1 VFATSRNMRFVSDMI
16 GRMALVWLAAL
27 CLPAS
32 AQFEFAVNTPA
43 TKATLVSELKTLEA
57 GKPFSVALRLEH
69 PQGWHS
75 YYRNS
80 GGIEEGPSIR
90 WSLPDGFSAGP
101 IQWPTPSVKDGLLG
115 KSFIYENSPVFLV
128 AIQTPPKLEP
138 GTSVTLQADA
148 AWQICDK
155 SCIHETHSF
164 TLTLGIG
171 AKAETDPSQ
180 APLFAEA
187 RAKLPQKISGT
198 SQASSDGNEIVLR
211 LQSDAAETSD
221 FIPDQAF
228 IRSARDG
235 GSITR
240 DGKAWTIR
248 LPRAEKNALDQAIP
262 QGNEISGFLLGSQAL
277 RVDATPIESS
287 AASTSPK
294 PGTSFLAILGGM
306 FLGGLILNLMPCVF
320 PVIGLK
326 IMGFVQQAGADRRKV
341 ALHGM
346 TFALGV
352 LLSFGALSG
361 ILFAA
366 REAAGA
372 SAIGWGYQLQNPW
385 VVLGL
390 MLLMFVLALNLFG
403 VFEIGT
409 SATSIGGSLQSKQGI
424 AGSLFSGVLATLVA
438 TPCSAPFLGT
448 AIGAAIALP
457 ATQFFTAFAAMAIG
471 LALPYLVLSI
481 FPNLVKLLPRP
492 GAWMESFKQAMS
504 FPLFATAGY
513 LLWVYAGQIGL
524 ENLLL
529 PIIGLT
535 MIATAAW
542 IHGRWN
548 LPHKSRSCRMAAGI
562 SAIAI
567 AVAGFWLAQPPKAKD
582 LTWEPWSESR
592 VAELL
597 AEQRPVYIDFT
608 AQWCATCQVNKKR
621 AYTKEVGA
629 IMKQKRV
636 ATLKADKTNPNPA
649 IEAALRKLGRSAIP
663 VNVLIVPGKDP
674 VILPELLAPDDLLK
688 LLKSL

>member
-1 VFATSRNMRFVSDMI
+1 
-16 GRMALVWLAAL
+16 
-27 CLPAS
+27 
-32 AQFEFAVNTPA
+32 VN
-43 TKATLVSELKTLEA
+43 
-57 GKPFSVALRLEH
+57 
-69 PQGWHS
+69 
-75 YYRNS
+75 
-80 GGIEEGPSIR
+80 
-90 WSLPDGFSAGP
+90 
-101 IQWPTPSVKDGLLG
+101 
-115 KSFIYENSPVFLV
+115 
-128 AIQTPPKLEP
+128 
-138 GTSVTLQADA
+138 
-148 AWQICDK
+148 
-155 SCIHETHSF
+155 
-164 TLTLGIG
+164 
-171 AKAETDPSQ
+171 
-180 APLFAEA
+180 
-187 RAKLPQKISGT
+187 
-198 SQASSDGNEIVLR
+198 
-211 LQSDAAETSD
+211 SDAAEITD

-228 IRSARDG
+228 IRSALDGGAISRDG
-235 GSITR
+235 N
-240 DGKAWTIR
+240 AWTIR

-262 QGNEISGFLLGSQAL
+262 QGNQISGILLGSQAL

-287 AASTSPK
+287 ASSRAPK
-294 PGTSFLAILGGM
+294 SGTSFLAILGGM

-366 REAAGA
+366 REAAGG

-390 MLLMFVLALNLFG
+390 MLLMFVLALNLYG

-409 SATSIGGSLQSKQGI
+409 GAISIGGSLQSKQGM

-457 ATQFFTAFAAMAIG
+457 AAQFFTAFAAMALG

-481 FPNLVKLLPRP
+481 FPNLVKFLPRP

-542 IHGRWN
+542 IQGRWN
-548 LPHKSRSCRMAAGI
+548 LPHKSRSCRTAAGI
-562 SAIAI
+562 SAIVI
-567 AVAGFWLAQPPKAKD
+567 AVAGVWLAQPPKAHD

-592 VAELL
+592 VAEML

-621 AYTKEVGA
+621 AYTKEVVA
-629 IMKQKRV
+629 LMKQKRV
-636 ATLKADKTNPNPA
+636 ATLKADKTNPNPK

-663 VNVLIVPGKDP
+663 VNVFIAPGKEP
-674 VILPELLAPDDLLK
+674 VILPELLSPEDLLK
-688 LLKSL
+688 LLKPL